1 MVSSVLEGGIVLS
14 KTLKEPNTLA
24 EQVLMLRT
32 FVRMLFLPAV
42 ESPLAAVRHDQLH
55 GMAGSGQP

>member
-1 MVSSVLEGGIVLS
+1 
-14 KTLKEPNTLA
+14 
-24 EQVLMLRT
+24 MLRT